1 MRDSDV
7 SGGGRRGI
15 GAALGLLREHAV
27 TGGDVVAVVVVAAL
41 SLWLLQSFD
50 PPALVAVAGA
60 VLAAAVSRRRPAL
73 ALGLVWAAGIVQ
85 LFDSTAVFG
94 LEAAA
99 ALVAYRTARLG
110 RPAAVWAAG
119 LSIPMGASLVIG
131 FAVLH
136 PHSLAGVAVLAEV
149 LRVSGTGSVTVPV
162 LVVSVLAAPWVL
174 GLLIRFDARYRRA
187 RGERE
192 TAQAEAAAVR
202 ELAELR
208 RRQTQ
213 LAREVHDVIGHSLA
227 VIIAQADAAQLQA
240 SGDTGAVRTALAQ
253 IAAVGRDS
261 LAEVRGV
268 LTQTRGPMPAADRAE
283 LDLSTLIEGVR
294 DAGTT
299 VDDVIDGD
307 AADLDTATAAAAY
320 RVLQE
325 LLTNALKHGAPHGP
339 IGVTRC
345 WTPGGLTLRV
355 TNDFAAEADPAPEG
369 MGLPAVRSR
378 VEAVGASF
386 RTEIRRPPGRSP
398 SFVATAYFPLLVTR
412 SA

>member
-1 MRDSDV
+1 V
-7 SGGGRRGI
+7 QPGQARRP
-15 GAALGLLREHAV
+15 A
-27 TGGDVVAVVVVAAL
+27 GDVAAVVVVAAL
-41 SLWLLQSFD
+41 SLWLLASFD
-50 PPALVAVAGA
+50 PTALVVVAGA

-73 ALGLVWAAGIVQ
+73 ALGLVWTAGIVQ
-85 LFDSTAVFG
+85 LFSSTAVFG

-110 RPAAVWAAG
+110 RPGTVWAAG
-119 LSIPMGASLVIG
+119 LSIPAGAGLVIG

-136 PHSLAGVAVLAEV
+136 PHSLARAAVLAEL
-149 LRVSGTGSVTVPV
+149 LRASGAGSATVPV

-174 GLLIRFDARYRRA
+174 GLLIRLDARYRRA

-192 TAQAEAAAVR
+192 TAQAEAAAIR

-208 RRQTQ
+208 TRQTE
-213 LAREVHDVIGHSLA
+213 LAREVHDVVGHSLA

-240 SGDTGAVRTALAQ
+240 GRLQASGDAGAVRTALAQ
-253 IAAVGRDS
+253 IAAVGRTS

-268 LTQTRGPMPAADRAE
+268 LSQTRGPAPAADHAE
-283 LDLSTLIEGVR
+283 FDLSTLIDGVR
-294 DAGTT
+294 GAGTV
-299 VDDVIDGD
+299 VDDVVTGR

-325 LLTNALKHGAPHGP
+325 LLTNALKHGAPQGP
-339 IGVTRC
+339 VGVTRC
-345 WTPGGLTLRV
+345 WTPDGLTLRV
-355 TNDFAAEADPAPEG
+355 TNDLAAEADPAPEG
-369 MGLPAVRSR
+369 MGLQGVRSR

-386 RTEIRRPPGRSP
+386 RTETRRPPGRSP

-412 SA
+412 PA